1 MLDYLIFFT
10 NLYFYFFKILNTM
23 KTKFFERVKWL
34 KRNVKLLVLLL
45 VVLFLLFISCSLP
58 DGGGAQ
64 LAMALVTGVAGGK
77 HVVDGPLTT
86 DVTREAAPELLL
98 NEIDRQIVKIRP
110 MATPVDQL
118 SRCAGSKHA
127 GSMIVDYHNVD
138 TKPTSAKLRTSY
150 VAPATEDDVDSDA
163 SRVKLYTDND
173 NIFDATDTIL
183 VQGVSGY
190 NADGTLSSNE
200 LVLYVTSRDEEGG
213 IYAMPVNGK
222 KIGDLE
228 NCMPSLSS
236 GTTLIRMG
244 RAASELDVMSP
255 QFESLPQKARQF
267 CQIFK
272 MQIEQSTLQKLSN
285 KEVPWT
291 MSDQEEAAIYDMRLG
306 MEKSFLFGVKNR
318 IWDPIKKENVMFTGG
333 IWHQAGKTFNYD
345 EDSLTQESVIDMM
358 REAFT
363 GNAGSKR
370 KILLGGS
377 GLIGSLNKLNYTKVV
392 TAAESVTKWGIDF
405 NQLRSKFGT
414 LYVLLSEI
422 FDEVGMADNGL
433 IIDPQYL
440 QKYSH
445 IPFTTESLDVKKSGV
460 RNVDALVLTEASC
473 LVLRYPKAHMRI
485 VMQ

>member
-1 MLDYLIFFT
+1 MLFKNIFKRAKSAHNWIKQHRQLLMLLLAIVIMLI
-10 NLYFYFFKILNTM
+10 LGGCYMDESNTM
-23 KTKFFERVKWL
+23 
-34 KRNVKLLVLLL
+34 
-45 VVLFLLFISCSLP
+45 
-58 DGGGAQ
+58 
-64 LAMALVTGVAGGK
+64 LAIVIGGVAGGK
-77 HVVDGPLTT
+77 HVVDEPLTT
-86 DVTREAAPELLL
+86 DVTRKAAPELLL
-98 NEIDRQIVKIRP
+98 NEIDQQIVKIRP
-110 MATPVDQL
+110 MATPIDQL
-118 SRCAGSKHA
+118 SRCAGSKHS

-138 TKPTSAKLRTSY
+138 TKPTYTLLTQSYDEPDDDSVTADSAHPVL
-150 VAPATEDDVDSDA
+150 V
-163 SRVKLYTDND
+163 TDND
-173 NIFDATDTIL
+173 EIFDTSDTIL
-183 VQGVSGY
+183 VQGTYGY
-190 NADGTLSSNE
+190 EPDGVTPSDQE
-200 LVLYVTSRDEEGG
+200 LVLYVLSRDSNSGLRVQ
-213 IYAMPVNGK
+213 AVNGK
-222 KIGDLE
+222 KVGNVE
-228 NCMPSLSS
+228 GCVPSIMR
-236 GTTLIRMG
+236 GAVLIRMG
-244 RAASELDVMSP
+244 RAATELDVMSP
-255 QFESLPQKARQF
+255 QFEALPHKAQQY

-272 MQIEQSTLQKLSN
+272 MQVEESTMQKLAN
-285 KEVPWT
+285 KEVEWT
-291 MSDQEEAAIYDMRLG
+291 MNDQEEAAIYDMRLG

-445 IPFTTESLDVKKSGV
+445 IPFTTESLDLKKSGV